1 MEGLGVWISCHRVRN
16 HHHLH
21 HHDRIHQ
28 QVDTKMTETMQKERE
43 INSVHITI
51 TVTKDMNEWL
61 QGMPRSFKLSK
72 IIRAALDDYK
82 KCAEEGVSP
91 SWLKE

>member
-1 MEGLGVWISCHRVRN
+1 MA
-16 HHHLH
+16 
-21 HHDRIHQ
+21 
-28 QVDTKMTETMQKERE
+28 ETMQKVKEPTA
-43 INSVHITI
+43 VHITI
-51 TVTKDMNEWL
+51 TLTREMNDWL

-91 SWLKE
+91 TWIKE

>member
-1 MEGLGVWISCHRVRN
+1 MS
-16 HHHLH
+16 
-21 HHDRIHQ
+21 
-28 QVDTKMTETMQKERE
+28 ETMQKERE

-72 IIRAALDDYK
+72 IIRSALDDYK
-82 KCAEEGVSP
+82 KCADEGVSP